1 LRRGAPS
8 EMEIRVPNE
17 TLPLKTI
24 FVIARAVL
32 LSLVGLFLG
41 GCAASVVE
49 KTLPRTAQ
57 SEAPPKNYEL
67 APNDIVNVTVFQEP
81 DMTTQQQ
88 ISRDGTISVPL
99 IGRVKI
105 DGLSVGEAQD
115 LIAKSLS
122 EKYLVNPQ
130 VTVSVAQYAA
140 HVFTILGQVGAA
152 GSYPVPFEVDRFT
165 LPMAIAR
172 AGGNTRIGNLRN
184 IRLTR
189 QKGDTAVQYTI
200 NMLSPA
206 GQQFVVEPGDLITVQ
221 ETLF

>member
-1 LRRGAPS
+1 MG
-8 EMEIRVPNE
+8 IRVRNKKLSVKE
-17 TLPLKTI
+17 I
-24 FVIARAVL
+24 FVFVRVVL
-32 LSLVGLFLG
+32 LGGLSLFLG
-41 GCAASVVE
+41 ACASAIVE
-49 KTLPRTAQ
+49 KTLPHTEQ
-57 SEAPPKNYEL
+57 SEVPPKNYEL
-67 APNDIVNVTVFQEP
+67 APNDIVNISVYQEP

-88 ISRDGTISVPL
+88 IARDGTISVPL

-105 DGLSVGEAQD
+105 GGLSVGEAQD
-115 LIAKSLS
+115 LIEKKLG

-130 VTVSVAQYAA
+130 VTVSVSQYASQ
-140 HVFTILGQVGAA
+140 VFTILGQVGAP

-184 IRLTR
+184 VRLTR
-189 QKGDTAVQYTI
+189 QKGDSAVQYTI
-200 NMLSPA
+200 NMLSPV